1 MNDPTL
7 ETADIAGVSSGDS
20 DRRLSLKVCMGWGV
34 GSLGMAIM
42 FGLINTFALS
52 FMVNQLAIGA
62 GVAGL
67 LLGVS
72 KIYDG
77 FTDPLM
83 GVLSDKTE
91 TKMGRRRPY
100 LLAGAFMLSAT
111 MVLMFNVPDF
121 ASENG
126 STIYMVVILLLYA
139 TARKMPRL
147 RIRWRRR
154 TIQ

>member
-100 LLAGAFMLSAT
+100 LLAGAFML
-111 MVLMFNVPDF
+111 
-121 ASENG
+121 
-126 STIYMVVILLLYA
+126 
-139 TARKMPRL
+139 
-147 RIRWRRR
+147 
-154 TIQ
+154 